1 MSENEKFPEPG
12 NDVEGAVERDGQAAA
27 AQADT
32 ESPTTLSPE
41 DFEHEA
47 LSHIDALYSGALR
60 LTRHQHDAEDL
71 VQDTYVRA
79 FRASTS
85 FKAGTNMRAWLFR
98 IMHNAFISS
107 YRKAQRRPK
116 ESGGEQV
123 EDWQLARAAS
133 HDSTGLRSAEAEA
146 LALLPEGDIQDALN
160 DLRDDYREAVYL
172 ADVEGF
178 SYKEIAEI
186 MGTPI
191 GTVMSR
197 IHRGRG
203 LLRASLEQYARERG
217 YLRDADSAAGEETQA

>member
-1 MSENEKFPEPG
+1 MSENEKFPGPG
-12 NDVEGAVERDGQAAA
+12 SDVEGAVERDEQAAA

-41 DFEHEA
+41 EFEHEA

-107 YRKAQRRPK
+107 YRK
-116 ESGGEQV
+116 
-123 EDWQLARAAS
+123 
-133 HDSTGLRSAEAEA
+133 RSAAPRNPEASRLKIGSLPAQPLTTARGFAA
-146 LALLPEGDIQDALN
+146 LKP
-160 DLRDDYREAVYL
+160 
-172 ADVEGF
+172 
-178 SYKEIAEI
+178 KH
-186 MGTPI
+186 
-191 GTVMSR
+191 SR
-197 IHRGRG
+197 SFPKAIFKTR
-203 LLRASLEQYARERG
+203 
-217 YLRDADSAAGEETQA
+217 